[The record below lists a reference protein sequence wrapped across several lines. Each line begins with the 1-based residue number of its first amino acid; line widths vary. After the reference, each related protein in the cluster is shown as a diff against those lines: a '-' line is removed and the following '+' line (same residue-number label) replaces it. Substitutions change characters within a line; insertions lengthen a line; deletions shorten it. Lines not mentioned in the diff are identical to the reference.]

1 MFSGGGGVS
10 YPKLKTN
17 LRLAAQRLKLLQKK
31 KTEENLKARRELA
44 EILKQKKAD
53 RARIRVENIIRED
66 YTVEAYELI
75 EMYCDLLVA
84 RFGLIETQ
92 KCALD
97 APHTLNT
104 ILTESTLN
112 SFLLMLQIIF

>member
-1 MFSGGGGVS
+1 MS

-66 YTVEAYELI
+66 YTVEAYELL